1 MGLLYARCIGSLS
14 ANGKYIIP
22 MDSDDMFLDKDVFC
36 VLLNIA
42 IRGNFDIIIYNSIST
57 NLKPDIYNTLIR
69 PTRFDRNHRPN
80 RVLFQPDL
88 GYYPTSPG
96 DKIDQIRLNDGLIHG
111 KFFKTKIYKIALN
124 KLGLERYSRYMIAG
138 EDNIVVNCIFN
149 IARYAKFLSYYGYI
163 YVRNS
168 ESVSK
173 KQNKKFPKARVHL
186 YILDPLIDFAFDSK
200 RNKKVLVNYI
210 LYIFKFKYL
219 KYFLNKSKYDNKVFN
234 TCIDRI
240 LKCKLISTKYKN
252 KIIKKGKKLGFIR
265 YNLNN

>member
-96 DKIDQIRLNDGLIHG
+96 DKIDQIRLSYMMTEYIGENIL
-111 KFFKTKIYKIALN
+111 KFFVYIIYFQLTSPENYGSILEIIFSPKYCPIYKN
-124 KLGLERYSRYMIAG
+124 GRYI
-138 EDNIVVNCIFN
+138 
-149 IARYAKFLSYYGYI
+149 
-163 YVRNS
+163 
-168 ESVSK
+168 
-173 KQNKKFPKARVHL
+173 
-186 YILDPLIDFAFDSK
+186 
-200 RNKKVLVNYI
+200 
-210 LYIFKFKYL
+210 
-219 KYFLNKSKYDNKVFN
+219 
-234 TCIDRI
+234 
-240 LKCKLISTKYKN
+240 
-252 KIIKKGKKLGFIR
+252 
-265 YNLNN
+265 

>member
-1 MGLLYARCIGSLS
+1 
-14 ANGKYIIP
+14 

-124 KLGLERYSRYMIAG
+124 KLGLER
-138 EDNIVVNCIFN
+138 
-149 IARYAKFLSYYGYI
+149 
-163 YVRNS
+163 
-168 ESVSK
+168 
-173 KQNKKFPKARVHL
+173 
-186 YILDPLIDFAFDSK
+186 
-200 RNKKVLVNYI
+200 
-210 LYIFKFKYL
+210 
-219 KYFLNKSKYDNKVFN
+219 
-234 TCIDRI
+234 
-240 LKCKLISTKYKN
+240 
-252 KIIKKGKKLGFIR
+252 
-265 YNLNN
+265 